1 MFIATPEIIAG
12 YHKNQSNRHAFY
24 TEAVEL
30 YEGLECHFE
39 GEAPKKLIKGRR
51 PAESENVWNYRDE
64 IFQSMPKPILS
75 RVFNSL
81 QKIRKSPD
89 WVVKFDRNYPSRI
102 ADQESPE
109 RYLNYNLPL
118 YGSITNWAFNY
129 LLRPYLMDANG
140 FVAVQPFQMIV
151 PDVTEYTKP
160 VPVIYDAD
168 DIMDQVFGQHL
179 VAKSNEKVQ
188 IKLKNGTKE
197 GSVYYVYTTTV
208 IQRWVEDGSK
218 AGFVLDREYV
228 HNLGVVPVHQT
239 FGVVIDS
246 NMNGV
251 LAESRLQPMV
261 PSLNEMA
268 REYSDLQ
275 AEIVQHIH
283 STPWYYAAVDCTAC
297 KGSGQIPVENSAP
310 ARCDS
315 CGGSGKKKIQF
326 NSYEAI
332 VLPPPQPGDTTG
344 LPTPPA
350 GYIQKDTTI
359 AELQDKRVDAHGYK
373 ALAAMNMQFLDASP
387 LNQSGLAKEVDRD
400 ELQNTVHSIAEDIVR
415 ICDFVCQ
422 TTVDMR
428 YGFIVADREARKQL
442 YPVIPV
448 PDKFDLLTTNV
459 QVESL
464 QKLSSAGVDKGI
476 IKAAQI
482 DLVNK
487 MFNSSA
493 ETKNRIILEMELDP
507 LNGFKADEITTAQ
520 TFGAVS
526 DIDAVIHF
534 KIGAF
539 IDRAMQ
545 EDKTFAS
552 KTRPEQMQ
560 VLVKYAQEQIAQA
573 QPQPNNDGS
582 ATT

>member
-1 MFIATPEIIAG
+1 MLIATPELIAE
-12 YHKNQSNRHAFY
+12 YHKNKIKRHEFY
-24 TEAVEL
+24 KEAVEL
-30 YEGLECHFE
+30 YQGLECHFE
-39 GEAPKKLIKGRR
+39 GEAPKKLIKDRR
-51 PAESENVWNYRDE
+51 PAESENVWRYRE
-64 IFQSMPKPILS
+64 TIYQSMTKPILS
-75 RVFNSL
+75 RVYNSL

-89 WVVKFDRNYPSRI
+89 WVVKFSSDVPPSI
-102 ADQESPE
+102 ADQERPE
-109 RYLNYNLPL
+109 QYLNVNQPM

-151 PDVTEYTKP
+151 PETNEYVKP

-168 DIMDQVFGQHL
+168 DIMDTVYGQYL
-179 VAKSNEKVQ
+179 IAKSNEKVQ
-188 IKLKNGTKE
+188 VKLRNGSRE

-208 IQRWVEDGSK
+208 IQRWVEDASK
-218 AGFVLDREYV
+218 SGFALDREYV
-228 HNLGVVPVHQT
+228 HNLGYVPVHQT
-239 FGVVIDS
+239 YGVVIDS
-246 NMNGV
+246 NMNGI

-261 PSLNEMA
+261 PNLNEMA

-275 AEIVQHIH
+275 AEVVQHIH
-283 STPWYYAAVDCTAC
+283 STPWYYAAVDCTSC
-297 KGSGQIPVENSAP
+297 KGSGQVAIENSAP
-310 ARCDS
+310 IPCTS
-315 CGGSGKKKIQF
+315 CNGSGKKKIQF

-332 VLPPPQPGDTTG
+332 VLPPPQPGDTAG

-359 AELQDKRVDAHGYK
+359 AELQDKRCDAHGFK
-373 ALAAMNMQFLDASP
+373 ALASMNMQFLDSSP

-415 ICDFVCQ
+415 LCDFVAQ
-422 TTVDMR
+422 TTIDMR
-428 YGFIVADREARKQL
+428 YGVVVADREARKKL

-448 PDKFDLLTTNV
+448 PEKYDLLTTNV
-459 QVESL
+459 QVDAL
-464 QKLSSAGVDKGI
+464 QKLTTAGVDKGI

-487 MFNSSA
+487 MFNASA
-493 ETKNRIILEMELDP
+493 ETKNRIVLEMELDP

-526 DIDAVIHF
+526 DVDAVIHF
-534 KIGAF
+534 KIGSF

-545 EDKTFAS
+545 EHSDFMS
-552 KTRPEQMQ
+552 KSRTDQMQ
-560 VLVKYAQEQIAQA
+560 IITAYAQEQVAQS
-573 QPQPNNDGS
+573 QPQPNDGS
-582 ATT
+582 TTA